1 MIKEI
6 QRIIAVLTPECNT
19 SDKQFQDLLNQLV
32 GFDYGVI
39 KMSDDDAYYITDI
52 AKGDNA

>member
-6 QRIIAVLTPECNT
+6 QRIIAVLTPECST
-19 SDKQFQDLLNQLV
+19 SDKQFQDLLDQLV

-39 KMSDDDAYYITDI
+39 KMSDDEAYYITDI
-52 AKGDNA
+52 NREDNA

>member
-6 QRIIAVLTPECNT
+6 QRIIAVLTPERST

-39 KMSDDDAYYITDI
+39 KMSDDDAYLITDI
-52 AKGDNA
+52 NREDNA

>member
-6 QRIIAVLTPECNT
+6 QRIIAVLTPERSI
-19 SDKQFQDLLNQLV
+19 SDKQFQDLLDQLV
-32 GFDYGVI
+32 GFDYGVV
-39 KMSDDDAYYITDI
+39 KMSDDDAYLITDI